1 VRMRGCWGF
10 CRCLEGSKIAESLS
24 RESPPNC
31 RYTLQN
37 AKTNFRSDEA
47 LLAIAVAQEE
57 VSMAISHGS
66 HKEVGPLPI
75 EHFC

>member
-10 CRCLEGSKIAESLS
+10 CRCLEGREIAESLP
-24 RESPPNC
+24 RESPSNC

-37 AKTNFRSDEA
+37 ANTNFRSDEA
-47 LLAIAVAQEE
+47 PLAIAVAQEDD
-57 VSMAISHGS
+57 SMAISHGS

-75 EHFC
+75 GHFC